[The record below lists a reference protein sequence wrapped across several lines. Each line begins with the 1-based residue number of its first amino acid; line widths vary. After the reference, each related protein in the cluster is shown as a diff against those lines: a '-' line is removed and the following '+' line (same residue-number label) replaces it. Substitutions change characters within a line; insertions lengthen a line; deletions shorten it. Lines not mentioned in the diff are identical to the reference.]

1 MFFAVFVVVHACSCR
16 SLTGL
21 CTHYRLWQLQVE
33 LYKSLQRHCQKKI
46 KPRVQPSFGYIA
58 PVDDKGCLCIER

>member
-46 KPRVQPSFGYIA
+46 KPGVQPSFGYIA
-58 PVDDKGCLCIER
+58 PVDNKGCLCIER